1 MYPGE
6 ANKNADFPEYLGSGL
21 YDTMSFWGPPID
33 PMHRL
38 WIKKKKYMYLWLNC
52 FSFLSASSL
61 PSIPSPLS
69 FLLYLLLPYFLP
81 FLIIKSKIHQLGA
94 MKEDIHEIAV
104 VAEQRNRAQIRKLAQ
119 WAWHW
124 SRRYI
129 RWALMGAKF
138 FSNGKGSYQ
147 YKKRENCNK
156 SCAIELGLVESI

>member
-1 MYPGE
+1 MLFNLLECKHLSWESDENYTDLYVPWGSKHKCWFSRIFGE
-6 ANKNADFPEYLGSGL
+6 WAIWYNEFLRS
-21 YDTMSFWGPPID
+21 T
-33 PMHRL
+33 HRPYAQTL
-38 WIKKKKYMYLWLNC
+38 DKKKKYMYLWLNC

-129 RWALMGAKF
+129 RWA
-138 FSNGKGSYQ
+138 
-147 YKKRENCNK
+147 
-156 SCAIELGLVESI
+156 